1 MLKELDVVRL
11 YDGRTGTILEVFKNG
26 AAFLV
31 EITDESGATLE
42 LAAVEAGQIAAVV
55 FSA

>member
-1 MLKELDVVRL
+1 MKELDVVRL
-11 YDGRTGTILEVFKNG
+11 YDGRTGTILEVFENG

-31 EITDESGATLE
+31 EITDEGGATLE
-42 LAAVEAGQIAAVV
+42 LAAVKAGQIAAVI

>member
-31 EITDESGATLE
+31 EITDEGGATLE

>member
-1 MLKELDVVRL
+1 MKELDVVRL
-11 YDGRTGTILEVFKNG
+11 YDGRTGTILEVFENG

-31 EITDESGATLE
+31 EITDEGGATLE
-42 LAAVEAGQIAAVV
+42 ITTVKSEQIADVV

>member
-11 YDGRTGTILEVFKNG
+11 YDGRTGTILEVFENG
-26 AAFLV
+26 VAFLV

-42 LAAVEAGQIAAVV
+42 LTTVKPGQIAAVV
-55 FSA
+55 FST